1 MQEFPV
7 DKTFRVLLS
16 GCLVV
21 FLSFVALG
29 AALPFLPGEMESG
42 FGATLRISLMCV
54 VVFGSFS
61 LLTWRLLRRLPLA
74 AIVADDEG
82 LWYRHAG
89 REKGLVPW
97 ARIASIKE
105 RALLQRLDLLDSRET
120 CLIRLEYQLQD
131 FEILRVLLQARA
143 SLAGVDTRRRSFAKN
158 PVYHLFYLG
167 GIVGFFCLGL
177 YLGSQSPVLVYC
189 GTGIGVVALLHEYL
203 VTVSRVEIRENAL
216 LVSTPLLDRSI
227 AFEEIAAIDMADSHM
242 QGNRYP
248 EVWVYTRNRKK
259 PFQLRQ
265 LGVDANKLLA
275 VLERE
280 VRRKAEG

>member
-1 MQEFPV
+1 
-7 DKTFRVLLS
+7 LL
-16 GCLVV
+16 
-21 FLSFVALG
+21 
-29 AALPFLPGEMESG
+29 
-42 FGATLRISLMCV
+42 
-54 VVFGSFS
+54 
-61 LLTWRLLRRLPLA
+61 
-74 AIVADDEG
+74 
-82 LWYRHAG
+82 
-89 REKGLVPW
+89 
-97 ARIASIKE
+97 
-105 RALLQRLDLLDSRET
+105 
-120 CLIRLEYQLQD
+120 
-131 FEILRVLLQARA
+131 
-143 SLAGVDTRRRSFAKN
+143 
-158 PVYHLFYLG
+158 
-167 GIVGFFCLGL
+167 FFT
-177 YLGSQSPVLVYC
+177 S
-189 GTGIGVVALLHEYL
+189 TL